1 MAREEVK
8 PSRSVELLGMFC
20 HLHLEMTHI
29 LRKAGLTT
37 SYKQQTNWGGGGGGG
52 CAWEGQIANVFSV
65 SVRLQS
71 LNE

>member
-20 HLHLEMTHI
+20 HLHLQMTHI

-52 CAWEGQIANVFSV
+52 CA
-65 SVRLQS
+65 
-71 LNE
+71 